1 MRRVFNISSLVSFI
15 SVSVLIMMIMTCNTA
30 EAQVNPPRPL
40 TLTTQS
46 LQSLNFGPFAIT
58 GSGGGTVTVSNSGG
72 RTQSGDVMLVGSGW
86 AYGIFTVEAPVGT
99 SLYLM
104 NSPTAT
110 LTGSN
115 GGSMTMTLGQTYPVL
130 PFVSTSAVTEFHVG
144 GTLTVG
150 TAAQNP
156 PGSYSGYYEIII
168 NHE

>member
-1 MRRVFNISSLVSFI
+1 MRKNYAI
-15 SVSVLIMMIMTCNTA
+15 SVSYRILTGLFIICMILTGN
-30 EAQVNPPRPL
+30 ESLAQVNPPRPL

-46 LQSLNFGPFAIT
+46 LQSLNFGSFAVT
-58 GSGGGTVTVSNSGG
+58 GSGGGTITVSNSGD
-72 RTQSGDVMLVGSGW
+72 RSSTGDVFPVGSGVT
-86 AYGIFTVEAPVGT
+86 YGVFTVEAPVGT

-104 NSPTAT
+104 NSPSAT

-115 GGSMTMTLGQTYPVL
+115 GGSMEMTLGQTYPVL
-130 PFVSTSAVTEFHVG
+130 PLVTTQAVTEFHVG

-150 TAAQNP
+150 TSGQNP